1 MIKGMEGLSN
11 ADRPKCLISC
21 SLEKLRLRGWTLA
34 KKRLFFLSPKAEL
47 RDKGKNVFKQSR
59 NREICSCFERLK

>member
-1 MIKGMEGLSN
+1 M
-11 ADRPKCLISC
+11 
-21 SLEKLRLRGWTLA
+21 A

>member
-21 SLEKLRLRGWTLA
+21 SLEKPRLQGWTLV
-34 KKRLFFLSPKAEL
+34 KKRLFLLSPKAEL
-47 RDKGKNVFKQSR
+47 RDKGKNAFRAGTEKYAAALR
-59 NREICSCFERLK
+59 G